1 MNLFKNNAFTTD
13 AWRALGADED
23 VPHTGHVILTLAQ
36 WQAKRDA
43 LVGSNLPLGIQ
54 LEPGTPVS
62 AIAAD
67 LKRFA
72 LIAMNFPKFG
82 DGRGFSI
89 GQQLREAGFDGELR
103 AVGEVLFDQ
112 LQYMARCGFDAF
124 DITDANTHKL
134 VASGQFNTMDLFY
147 QPAITASVPVG
158 TRPWARKAG

>member
-1 MNLFKNNAFTTD
+1 MTLFKNNSFTDD
-13 AWRALGADED
+13 AWRALGTDED
-23 VPHTGHVILTLAQ
+23 VPATGQVILTLAQ
-36 WQAKRDA
+36 WQAKRDS

-67 LKRFA
+67 LERFA

-89 GQQLREAGFDGELR
+89 GQQLREAGFAGELR

-134 VASGQFNTMDLFY
+134 VAAGRFNTMDVFY
-147 QPAITASVPVG
+147 QPAIPVTVAVG
-158 TRPWARKAG
+158 TRPWARKAV